1 METSDSFEWNQEN
14 VAFVGSVRN
23 EEVESIKRRSN
34 MSKVYQV
41 SDENFDQEI
50 LHSNM
55 PVIVDFWADWCEPC
69 KAMAPEIE
77 GLAQK
82 YQGKIKFA
90 QMNVVNN
97 RNIPA
102 RFGIRNLPTFML
114 FKRGEVL
121 KSIIGAFPRS
131 LLEDEVRKM
140 L

>member
-1 METSDSFEWNQEN
+1 
-14 VAFVGSVRN
+14 
-23 EEVESIKRRSN
+23 

-50 LHSNM
+50 IHSNM
-55 PVIVDFWADWCEPC
+55 PVIVDFWADWCVPC

-90 QMNVVNN
+90 QMNVVHN

-121 KSIIGAFPRS
+121 KSIIGAFPGS